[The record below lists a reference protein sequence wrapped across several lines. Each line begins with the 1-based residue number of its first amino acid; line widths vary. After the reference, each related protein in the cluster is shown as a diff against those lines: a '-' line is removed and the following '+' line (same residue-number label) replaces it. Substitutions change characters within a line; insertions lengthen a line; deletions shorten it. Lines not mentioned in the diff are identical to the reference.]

1 MADNKNNE
9 QQDPFKIYRDFEN
22 YNLDVMDLY
31 EFYQRYP
38 SASPE
43 YLKKIVDSNK
53 AKLTGIEDET
63 TIKHDI
69 TLNVNNFNKLD
80 YSEDVLCIARMLQNI
95 LLTNPGTY
103 PNNPTFGV
111 GIEYYLFDFANEKT
125 KSELTSK
132 IIDQINTWL
141 NTNQNIIIT
150 PEIKF
155 VKTDNNTY
163 TTLAVMF
170 NVSKDSVT
178 TNKNQEYN
186 FTIFFTGD
194 TTNRKIVSKIDL

>member
-1 MADNKNNE
+1 MVEVTNKD
-9 QQDPFKIYRDFEN
+9 QQDPFKIYREFKD

-31 EFYQRYP
+31 EFYQKYP

-43 YLKKIVDSNK
+43 YLKKILESNK
-53 AKLTGIEDET
+53 GKLTGVSEDKD
-63 TIKHDI
+63 IKHDI

-80 YSEDVLCIARMLQNI
+80 YVEDIVCIARMLQNI

-132 IIDQINTWL
+132 IVDQINTWL
-141 NTNQNIIIT
+141 NTDQNMIIT
-150 PEIKF
+150 PNIKF

-163 TTLAVMF
+163 TTLAIMF
-170 NVSKDSVT
+170 NISKNSVKI
-178 TNKNQEYN
+178 NKNQEYN

-194 TTNRKIVSKIDL
+194 NSNRKIISKIDL